1 MASTR
6 RQHVRGKEVLRLLRL
21 PQSAI
26 EEAAGSRRYA
36 GRMTKVLRV
45 NDRGTALVT
54 PSTMLSEGLGEVAH
68 LEQWLVQHIDAIDPA
83 LKVVTTQFNR
93 WASSST
99 TAAERLDILAL
110 AQSGELVVIELKRG
124 LDKNI
129 HLQAISY
136 GALVSGFTIES
147 LGRVHADW
155 VNKSRGVGAL
165 ISVDEADSSLRAHVD
180 DDGWTDEVLQ
190 QTRLVLVA
198 EEFPALVLT
207 TVQWLAIRAPELRIE
222 CHQYTVF
229 RDDAGLMVAFDR
241 LYPVNDLSDMV
252 LSPSSPTSSA
262 AARVAKTQRQAK
274 SVVRIHQT
282 RAIPEGAKLT
292 LELST
297 HTRPEFVQKIDA
309 WLDADPLRKDFTWVD
324 DPDRPLRWG
333 ADPSTPSWTP
343 SALRNRIFVDAG
355 LVSPSFSAADAWTYL
370 GKSLYEVAND
380 SGAAG
385 TPTSVSA
392 TQVHLPN

>member
-1 MASTR
+1 LALIDFPPNGVPIRAASAR
-6 RQHVRGKEVLRLLRL
+6 A
-21 PQSAI
+21 PDAI
-26 EEAAGSRRYA
+26 NEWVGPPNYA
-36 GRMTKVLRV
+36 GRMTKMLRV
-45 NDRGTALVT
+45 NNGSATLVT
-54 PSTMLSEGLGEVAH
+54 PSKMVSEGLSEVAH

-155 VNKSRGVGAL
+155 LNRTKSTEPPVT
-165 ISVDEADSSLRAHVD
+165 IEEAGFLLRAHVD

-190 QTRLVLVA
+190 QTRLILVA
-198 EEFPALVLT
+198 EDFPALVLT
-207 TVQWLAIRAPELRIE
+207 TVQWLATRAPELRIE

-229 RDDAGLMVAFDR
+229 RDDVGLMVAFDR
-241 LYPVNDLSDMV
+241 LYPVNDLSDML
-252 LSPSSPTSSA
+252 LSPTSTTSSA
-262 AARVAKTQRQAK
+262 AARVARTQRQAK
-274 SVVRIHQT
+274 SVVRIHQM
-282 RAIPEGAKLT
+282 RAIPEGAQIT
-292 LELST
+292 LELAT
-297 HTRPEFVQKIDA
+297 HTRPEFVQAINT
-309 WLDADPLRKDFTWVD
+309 WLDADTARRDFSWVD
-324 DPDRPLRWG
+324 DPDKPLHWG

-343 SALRNRIFVDAG
+343 SALRNRIFVDAN
-355 LVSPSFSAADAWTYL
+355 LPSPSFSAADSWTYE
-370 GKSLYEVAND
+370 GKSLYEVANE
-380 SGAAG
+380 AEAEA
-385 TPTSVSA
+385 TPTSV
-392 TQVHLPN
+392 